1 MSNTTPQG
9 ILTGVVIG
17 GIVVVAVVVMMVK
30 VIAGFLR
37 GEKGPKVEAP
47 SRYAEV
53 THPGGTTLRVGDLV
67 SYQQLEMEN
76 ASARKWGGAPARA
89 KALPR

>member
-1 MSNTTPQG
+1 MSNTTPQS
-9 ILTGVVIG
+9 ILTGATIGGVVI
-17 GIVVVAVVVMMVK
+17 IAVVAMMAK
-30 VIAGFLR
+30 AIAKFLR
-37 GEKGPKVEAP
+37 GEKEPKVEALP
-47 SRYAEV
+47 KYLEV

-89 KALPR
+89 KALPK